1 MAYPK
6 ALWAPVWE
14 APVRTAAGVPGKA
27 PVAAAGPGS
36 EAEPLLNQRGCDGPG
51 AGPPGHS
58 KEAGDRIKRRRYP
71 G

>member
-1 MAYPK
+1 M
-6 ALWAPVWE
+6 
-14 APVRTAAGVPGKA
+14 RTAAGVPGKA